1 MFHFTKSAFVPS
13 RPTVLAKTAPRG
25 ASPRLGQ
32 DGTFLLKEYLKCS
45 DIFGICLSVLD
56 SENMKEGKSRPVYV
70 ISVAAELV
78 DMHPQTL
85 RLYER
90 RGLIR
95 PGRSTGKTRLYSER
109 DIEHLREIRRL
120 TQELGVNLAGVE
132 EVMLLQHQLD
142 DLQDQFETELERIDS
157 QLEQAMSG
165 RELPAQTGILLDPK
179 DKPVYVISIAAELVE
194 MHPQTLRLYERN
206 GLIRPGRSS
215 GKTRLYSERDIE
227 QLREIRR
234 LTQERGVNLA
244 GVEEIMRLRGRLE
257 DARGRFEFDI
267 VRIQDEL
274 TAHMT
279 TWRTL
284 PAPAEDDEREDGNEN
299 TAPSALPSPPKPS
312 PARGR
317 KRSSS

>member
-1 MFHFTKSAFVPS
+1 
-13 RPTVLAKTAPRG
+13 
-25 ASPRLGQ
+25 
-32 DGTFLLKEYLKCS
+32 
-45 DIFGICLSVLD
+45 
-56 SENMKEGKSRPVYV
+56 MKEGKSRPVYV

-90 RGLIR
+90 KGLIR

-142 DLQDQFETELERIDS
+142 DLQDQFEHELERIDT

-165 RELPAQTGILLDPK
+165 RELPSQTGILLDPK

-257 DARGRFEFDI
+257 ESRGRFEHDI

-274 TAHMT
+274 SAHMT
-279 TWRTL
+279 SWRTL
-284 PAPAEDDEREDGNEN
+284 GPVPDEESSSDNDGDDEGA
-299 TAPSALPSPPKPS
+299 APSALSSPPAS
-312 PARGR
+312 PAPKSGSPRSR
-317 KRSSS
+317 KRISS